1 MGNNQS
7 IVIMTTPSLHK
18 ITDEVP
24 RPLEST
30 RFEMSYRQ
38 AITHRVEKMEI
49 SVNPNNPDT

>member
-18 ITDEVP
+18 ITD
-24 RPLEST
+24 LEST

-38 AITHRVEKMEI
+38 AITHRVEKVEI